1 MQMKVIVSCVLL
13 VLLAGCNLN
22 PFRSEDRLYEVRLMS
37 GDTLYA
43 KREPRVDA
51 DGYYRFS
58 DVNDQTYVI
67 RKNLVLFIEPASIR
81 R

>member
-1 MQMKVIVSCVLL
+1 MKVLVPGVLL
-13 VLLAGCNLN
+13 ALLAGCNLN

-43 KREPRVDA
+43 KREPQADS

-67 RKNLVLFIEPASIR
+67 GKNLVLFIEPTGIR

>member
-1 MQMKVIVSCVLL
+1 MKILFSGVLL
-13 VLLAGCNLN
+13 VLLSACSSFN

-43 KREPRVDA
+43 KREPKADA
-51 DGYYRFS
+51 DGYYRFA
-58 DVNDQTYVI
+58 DVNNQSYVI
-67 RKNLVLFIEPASIR
+67 RKNLVLFIEPAGIR

>member
-1 MQMKVIVSCVLL
+1 MKTLFSGMLL
-13 VLLAGCNLN
+13 LLLAGCSNFN

-43 KREPRVDA
+43 KREPKVDA

-58 DVNDQTYVI
+58 DVNDQSYVI
-67 RKNLVLFIEPASIR
+67 GKNLVLFIEPAGIR